1 MEPEYEQLAAA
12 VTAAVAPF
20 TPYLIDSA
28 KAVGQSFLTVI
39 AEKGGEAAWERAKEL
54 WRRIQERYRNTP
66 SVRAASSAL
75 AISPDDRESQQF
87 FAKKLLDQL
96 QADRECAA
104 ELLQILGGQ
113 GALQRILIDHG
124 GYGESILQELRGGG
138 SQTVQIR
145 ENATGKNITQ
155 RIIRD

>member
-1 MEPEYEQLAAA
+1 MEPEYHQLAAA

-20 TPYLIDSA
+20 APYLIDSA
-28 KAVGQSFLTVI
+28 KTVGQSFLTVI
-39 AEKGGEAAWERAKEL
+39 AEKGGEAAWDRAKQL
-54 WRRIQERYRNTP
+54 WLRIQDRYPNAP

-75 AISPDDRESQQF
+75 ALSPDDRESQQF

-96 QADRECAA
+96 QADREFAA
-104 ELLQILGGQ
+104 QLLQTLGGQ
-113 GALQRILIDHG
+113 TAVQSILIDGG
-124 GYGESILQELRGGG
+124 GYGESILQELRGDG

>member
-1 MEPEYEQLAAA
+1 MEPEYQQLAAA

-20 TPYLIDSA
+20 APYLIDSA
-28 KAVGQSFLTVI
+28 KAVGQSFLTAI

-54 WRRIQERYRNTP
+54 WLRIQDRYMNAP

-75 AISPDDRESQQF
+75 ALSPDDRESQQF

-96 QADRECAA
+96 QADREFAA
-104 ELLQILGGQ
+104 QLLQTLGGQ
-113 GALQRILIDHG
+113 TAVQSILIDG
-124 GYGESILQELRGGG
+124 GYGESILQELRGDG
-138 SQTVQIR
+138 SQTIQIG
-145 ENATGKNITQ
+145 ENATGRNITQ